1 MAFSWLSGGDDV
13 AELIS
18 RRNYSRAAKVL
29 RGQLAKDPA
38 NASVRQQL
46 ADVLA
51 LDGKLYEAVELLWK
65 LADEYASS
73 GFVGKAI
80 AVLKKVQRLDPSLTK
95 VEEKLA
101 SLRQGEGR
109 RVLPPLQPP
118 RRRDAPPGRARDG
131 ADAALRRR
139 SPFPFRPR
147 PPARRT
153 PAPSRFVVDFG
164 ADEEEAPPET
174 VAETAPRSLH
184 PIGEEAAQGMVAS
197 PLFSDFSS
205 EELVEVIKGLEL
217 LTYEAGDVIVA
228 EGAPGDSLFVLT
240 TGTVKAFVKDPDG
253 HYHKIREMYEGAFFG
268 EVSILTGKPRSAT
281 ITAATACEL
290 LALDRDLARR
300 DHGAPAERPDDPEAL
315 LRSAPR
321 ERRRG
326 PDPDG
331 PGTLR
336 AGAGILPATDRL
348 HAAAGRSAGGG
359 CRRSYSFSTTNGSGA
374 VAPSAEPISKQAPT
388 RSR

>member
-1 MAFSWLSGGDDV
+1 MAFAWLSGGDDV
-13 AELIS
+13 AELIAK
-18 RRNYSRAAKVL
+18 RNFSRAAKVL
-29 RGQLAKDPA
+29 RGQLAKEPA

-51 LDGKLYEAVELLWK
+51 QDGKTMEAVELLWR

-101 SLRQGEGR
+101 SLVKVKEAESSLRYNIRAGAMRR
-109 RVLPPLQPP
+109 RVELETAPTPPPP
-118 RRRDAPPGRARDG
+118 P
-131 ADAALRRR
+131 
-139 SPFPFRPR
+139 
-147 PPARRT
+147 T
-153 PAPSRFVVDFG
+153 PAATPEESDPSRFVVDFD
-164 ADEEEAPPET
+164 ADEAAPPES
-174 VAETAPRSLH
+174 ASETAPRSLH

-253 HYHKIREMYEGAFFG
+253 HYHKVREMYEGAFFG

-290 LALDRDLARR
+290 LALDRASLDEITERQPNVLTILKHFCEARY
-300 DHGAPAERPDDPEAL
+300 G
-315 LRSAPR
+315 SAD
-321 ERRRG
+321 EQQIRRG
-326 PDPDG
+326 DTN
-331 PGTLR
+331 PGIVR
-336 AGAGILPATDRL
+336 AL
-348 HAAAGRSAGGG
+348 H
-359 CRRSYSFSTTNGSGA
+359 TT
-374 VAPSAEPISKQAPT
+374 
-388 RSR
+388 

>member
-18 RRNYSRAAKVL
+18 KRNYSRAAKVL
-29 RGQLAKDPA
+29 RGQLSKDPA
-38 NASVRQQL
+38 NTSARQQL

-80 AVLKKVQRLDPSLTK
+80 AVLKKVQRFDPSLTK

-101 SLRQGEGR
+101 SLVKEKDAESSLRYNLRAGAM
-109 RVLPPLQPP
+109 
-118 RRRDAPPGRARDG
+118 RRRAELETAP
-131 ADAALRRR
+131 
-139 SPFPFRPR
+139 
-147 PPARRT
+147 T
-153 PAPSRFVVDFG
+153 PAPAPEPVSAPSLAAALPDTGSSRFVVDFD
-164 ADEEEAPPET
+164 ADEEEAPAET
-174 VAETAPRSLH
+174 AAETAPRSLH
-184 PIGEEAAQGMVAS
+184 PLGEQAAQGMVAS

-281 ITAATACEL
+281 ITAATPCEL
-290 LALDRDLARR
+290 LALDRTSLDAITERQPNVLTILKHFCEARLGSR
-300 DHGAPAERPDDPEAL
+300 DEVQIRTGQ
-315 LRSAPR
+315 
-321 ERRRG
+321 G
-326 PDPDG
+326 PSG
-331 PGTLR
+331 PGR
-336 AGAGILPATDRL
+336 
-348 HAAAGRSAGGG
+348 
-359 CRRSYSFSTTNGSGA
+359 GSS
-374 VAPSAEPISKQAPT
+374 PF
-388 RSR
+388 

>member
-1 MAFSWLSGGDDV
+1 MPFSWLSGGDDV

-101 SLRQGEGR
+101 SLLKEKDAESSLRHNLRAGAMRR
-109 RVLPPLQPP
+109 RVELETAPTPAPAP
-118 RRRDAPPGRARDG
+118 EPAAAPPSSGSLKDPG
-131 ADAALRRR
+131 
-139 SPFPFRPR
+139 
-147 PPARRT
+147 
-153 PAPSRFVVDFG
+153 PSRFVVDFD
-164 ADEEEAPPET
+164 ADEELPEA
-174 VAETAPRSLH
+174 VSETAPRSLH

-253 HYHKIREMYEGAFFG
+253 HYHKVREMYEGAFFG

-290 LALDRDLARR
+290 LALDRTSLDAITERQPNVLTILKHFCEARLGSVDEVQIR
-300 DHGAPAERPDDPEAL
+300 TGQ
-315 LRSAPR
+315 
-321 ERRRG
+321 G
-326 PDPDG
+326 PSG
-331 PGTLR
+331 PGR
-336 AGAGILPATDRL
+336 
-348 HAAAGRSAGGG
+348 
-359 CRRSYSFSTTNGSGA
+359 GSS
-374 VAPSAEPISKQAPT
+374 PY
-388 RSR
+388 

>member
-13 AELIS
+13 AELIA

-38 NASVRQQL
+38 NTSTRQQL

-51 LDGKLYEAVELLWK
+51 LDGKPREAVELLWK

-73 GFVGKAI
+73 GFAGKAI

-101 SLRQGEGR
+101 GLVKEKDAESSLRYNLRAGAM
-109 RVLPPLQPP
+109 
-118 RRRDAPPGRARDG
+118 RRRAELETAP
-131 ADAALRRR
+131 
-139 SPFPFRPR
+139 
-147 PPARRT
+147 T
-153 PAPSRFVVDFG
+153 PAVSEPPVDALPEPEPSRFVVDFD
-164 ADEEEAPPET
+164 ADESAPPET
-174 VAETAPRSLH
+174 ARETAPRSLH

-240 TGTVKAFVKDPDG
+240 TGTVKAFVKDPEG
-253 HYHKIREMYEGAFFG
+253 HYHKVREMYEGAFFG

-281 ITAATACEL
+281 ITAATPCEL
-290 LALDRDLARR
+290 LALDRAALDEITTRQPNVLTILRHFCEARY
-300 DHGAPAERPDDPEAL
+300 G
-315 LRSAPR
+315 SAD
-321 ERRRG
+321 EQQIRRG
-326 PDPDG
+326 DTN
-331 PGTLR
+331 PG
-336 AGAGILPATDRL
+336 
-348 HAAAGRSAGGG
+348 
-359 CRRSYSFSTTNGSGA
+359 
-374 VAPSAEPISKQAPT
+374 VARP
-388 RSR
+388 

>member
-1 MAFSWLSGGDDV
+1 MERFVMAFSWLSGGDDV
-13 AELIS
+13 AELIAK
-18 RRNYSRAAKVL
+18 RNYARAAKVL
-29 RGQLAKDPA
+29 RGQLSKDPS
-38 NASVRQQL
+38 NASIRQQL

-51 LDGKLYEAVELLWK
+51 LDGKTYEAVELLWK

-101 SLRQGEGR
+101 HLLKEKDAESSLRQNIRAGAM
-109 RVLPPLQPP
+109 
-118 RRRDAPPGRARDG
+118 RRRTELETAPTPVAVV
-131 ADAALRRR
+131 
-139 SPFPFRPR
+139 
-147 PPARRT
+147 
-153 PAPSRFVVDFG
+153 PAPGLRPQAQEPKPFVVDFE
-164 ADEEEAPPET
+164 AEEAVPPET
-174 VAETAPRSLH
+174 AEETAPRSLR

-217 LTYEAGDVIVA
+217 LNYEAGDVIVA

-253 HYHKIREMYEGAFFG
+253 HYHKVREMYEGAFFG

-290 LALDRDLARR
+290 LALDRATLDAITERQPNVLTILKHFCEARLGSVDEVQIR
-300 DHGAPAERPDDPEAL
+300 TGQ
-315 LRSAPR
+315 
-321 ERRRG
+321 G
-326 PDPDG
+326 PPG
-331 PGTLR
+331 PGRGST
-336 AGAGILPATDRL
+336 
-348 HAAAGRSAGGG
+348 
-359 CRRSYSFSTTNGSGA
+359 FS
-374 VAPSAEPISKQAPT
+374 
-388 RSR
+388 

>member
-1 MAFSWLSGGDDV
+1 MAFAWLSGGDDV
-13 AELIS
+13 AELIAKRS
-18 RRNYSRAAKVL
+18 FSRAAKVL
-29 RGQLAKDPA
+29 RGQLSKDPA

-51 LDGKLYEAVELLWK
+51 LDGKTMEAVELLWK

-101 SLRQGEGR
+101 SLVKQKDAETSFQNRIRAGAMRR
-109 RVLPPLQPP
+109 RVELETAPTPEPPPPPLVEV
-118 RRRDAPPGRARDG
+118 RAEPD
-131 ADAALRRR
+131 
-139 SPFPFRPR
+139 S
-147 PPARRT
+147 
-153 PAPSRFVVDFG
+153 SRFVVEFD
-164 ADEEEAPPET
+164 ADETAPPESA
-174 VAETAPRSLH
+174 AETAPRSLH

-253 HYHKIREMYEGAFFG
+253 HYHKVREMYEGAFFG

-281 ITAATACEL
+281 ITAATPCEL
-290 LALDRDLARR
+290 LQLDRASLDEITERQPNVLTILKHFCEARYGSADEQQIR
-300 DHGAPAERPDDPEAL
+300 RGDTNPGLVPMHGA
-315 LRSAPR
+315 
-321 ERRRG
+321 G
-326 PDPDG
+326 
-331 PGTLR
+331 
-336 AGAGILPATDRL
+336 
-348 HAAAGRSAGGG
+348 
-359 CRRSYSFSTTNGSGA
+359 
-374 VAPSAEPISKQAPT
+374 
-388 RSR
+388 

>member
-13 AELIS
+13 AELIAK
-18 RRNYSRAAKVL
+18 RNYGRAAKVL

-38 NASVRQQL
+38 NAQTRQQL

-51 LDGKLYEAVELLWK
+51 LDGKPREAVELLWK

-101 SLRQGEGR
+101 SLVKQRDDESTQSYKLRAGAMRR
-109 RVLPPLQPP
+109 RVELESRPTPQPL
-118 RRRDAPPGRARDG
+118 
-131 ADAALRRR
+131 
-139 SPFPFRPR
+139 
-147 PPARRT
+147 
-153 PAPSRFVVDFG
+153 PAPEPNPMPSSPAPFVVDFG
-164 ADEEEAPPET
+164 GEEGAPPET
-174 VAETAPRSLH
+174 AAETAPRSLH
-184 PIGEEAAQGMVAS
+184 PLGEEAALGMVTS

-205 EELVEVIKGLEL
+205 EELVEFIKGLEL

-240 TGTVKAFVKDPDG
+240 TGTVKAFVKDPSG
-253 HYHKIREMYEGAFFG
+253 HYHKVREMYEGAFFG

-290 LALDRDLARR
+290 LALDRAALESI
-300 DHGAPAERPDDPEAL
+300 AERQPNVMTILRHFCEA
-315 LRSAPR
+315 RYGSVD
-321 ERRRG
+321 EQQIRRG
-326 PDPDG
+326 DTNAGVTTKRP
-331 PGTLR
+331 PG
-336 AGAGILPATDRL
+336 
-348 HAAAGRSAGGG
+348 
-359 CRRSYSFSTTNGSGA
+359 
-374 VAPSAEPISKQAPT
+374 
-388 RSR
+388 

>member
-18 RRNYSRAAKVL
+18 KRNFTRAAKVL

-38 NASVRQQL
+38 NTSVRQQL

-51 LDGKLYEAVELLWK
+51 LDGKVYEAVELLWK
-65 LADEYASS
+65 LADEYATS
-73 GFVGKAI
+73 GFVGKSI

-95 VEEKLA
+95 VEENLA
-101 SLRQGEGR
+101 SLVKVKDAESSLRQNLRAGAM
-109 RVLPPLQPP
+109 
-118 RRRDAPPGRARDG
+118 RRRAELETAPTPISVLEPPPG
-131 ADAALRRR
+131 
-139 SPFPFRPR
+139 
-147 PPARRT
+147 PPPSRNLHDSGT
-153 PAPSRFVVDFG
+153 SRFVVDFD
-164 ADEEEAPPET
+164 AEEEAPAET
-174 VAETAPRSLH
+174 VSETAPRSLH

-253 HYHKIREMYEGAFFG
+253 HYHKVREMYEGAFFG

-281 ITAATACEL
+281 ITAATSCEL
-290 LALDRDLARR
+290 LALDRSSLDTITERQPNVLTILKHFCEARFGSVDEVQIR
-300 DHGAPAERPDDPEAL
+300 TGHGPSGP
-315 LRSAPR
+315 S
-321 ERRRG
+321 RG
-326 PDPDG
+326 TSP
-331 PGTLR
+331 
-336 AGAGILPATDRL
+336 
-348 HAAAGRSAGGG
+348 
-359 CRRSYSFSTTNGSGA
+359 F
-374 VAPSAEPISKQAPT
+374 
-388 RSR
+388 

>member
-101 SLRQGEGR
+101 SLVKVKDAESSLRHDLRAGAM
-109 RVLPPLQPP
+109 
-118 RRRDAPPGRARDG
+118 RRRAELETAPTPAPAPEPIPAPPSFGG
-131 ADAALRRR
+131 A
-139 SPFPFRPR
+139 PEPG
-147 PPARRT
+147 
-153 PAPSRFVVDFG
+153 PSRFVVDFD
-164 ADEEEAPPET
+164 ADEELPEA
-174 VAETAPRSLH
+174 VSETAPRSLH

-253 HYHKIREMYEGAFFG
+253 HYHKVREMYEGAFFG

-290 LALDRDLARR
+290 LALDRASLDAITERQPNVLTILKHFCEARLGSVDEVQIR
-300 DHGAPAERPDDPEAL
+300 TGQ
-315 LRSAPR
+315 
-321 ERRRG
+321 G
-326 PDPDG
+326 PSG
-331 PGTLR
+331 PGR
-336 AGAGILPATDRL
+336 
-348 HAAAGRSAGGG
+348 
-359 CRRSYSFSTTNGSGA
+359 GSS
-374 VAPSAEPISKQAPT
+374 PF
-388 RSR
+388 